1 MLCFLSACV
10 QRFECFLY
18 HKINS
23 CLFHFVCFNVGGLF
37 LFSIFSELH
46 RRFIKYFMNKNFSLW
61 MDLWSAKFS
70 NLGCFF
76 FFFFNCLKVLP
87 SLDLSF
93 QINPCPSRLHEFLV
107 RMDIINKTSSEVFQI
122 HQLSSI
128 GQSWELSLLQP
139 VDTMFPSRA
148 LMPSQALSCFFV
160 LKVFTRG

>member
-76 FFFFNCLKVLP
+76 FFFFLTVLRFCHP
-87 SLDLSF
+87 WIYHSKSIHVHQDCTSF
-93 QINPCPSRLHEFLV
+93 
-107 RMDIINKTSSEVFQI
+107 SSEWI
-122 HQLSSI
+122 SSTRLVLRFSKFI
-128 GQSWELSLLQP
+128 SCHLL
-139 VDTMFPSRA
+139 DRA
-148 LMPSQALSCFFV
+148 GNFRYFNLLILCF
-160 LKVFTRG
+160 LHGR

>member
-1 MLCFLSACV
+1 MVYFCSPYSLSCIADLSSTSWTKISPSGWIYGLLNFLTWV
-10 QRFECFLY
+10 
-18 HKINS
+18 
-23 CLFHFVCFNVGGLF
+23 V
-37 LFSIFSELH
+37 
-46 RRFIKYFMNKNFSLW
+46 
-61 MDLWSAKFS
+61 
-70 NLGCFF
+70 FF

-160 LKVFTRG
+160 LKVFTRGWS